1 VIKAVQ
7 ATGREV
13 ISYRATGPHGLT
25 LLDNPL
31 QVGLYGVVSIG
42 FIIAAG
48 LSMLSFFVYAYL
60 SVQRRSGE
68 FAVLRALGITPAQA
82 GGILIAEQV
91 LLMVLGTGAALVIGL
106 LASRLFVP
114 YLPLTDSPVP
124 PLHLAIPWAA
134 VWELVGIVALALLPT
149 LASLTW
155 LMGHLQVSR
164 VLRMGEA

>member
-1 VIKAVQ
+1 M
-7 ATGREV
+7 
-13 ISYRATGPHGLT
+13 
-25 LLDNPL
+25 

-48 LSMLSFFVYAYL
+48 LSTLSFFVYACL
-60 SVQRRSGE
+60 SAQRRSAE

-91 LLMVLGTGAALVIGL
+91 LLMLLGTVVAVVIGL

-114 YLPLTDSPVP
+114 YLPLTDTPIP
-124 PLHLAIPWAA
+124 PLRLDIPWAA

-149 LASLTW
+149 LASLYW

-164 VLRMGEA
+164 VLRMGET